1 MWGSCPV
8 IKLFIYSTFVTIKV
22 VVEGRDFLENESLY
36 FVFVDLGEGGVVFWR
51 RLCQFGPRSLVL
63 SVKLQCPSFF
73 HADEFLTQVMDIPFS
88 GFTFKR
94 PDSITEDESTLI
106 YSVILPFYGQAL
118 NFCNYVQLIT
128 VIKIRS
134 KFKFMHCNSRE
145 VLFAILLGH

>member
-8 IKLFIYSTFVTIKV
+8 IELFIYSTFVTIV
-22 VVEGRDFLENESLY
+22 IVESRDFLKNESLY

-63 SVKLQCPSFF
+63 SMKLQCPSFF

-134 KFKFMHCNSRE
+134 RFKFIHCNSRE
-145 VLFAILLGH
+145 IYSGIDSLP

>member
-8 IKLFIYSTFVTIKV
+8 IELFIYSTFVTIV
-22 VVEGRDFLENESLY
+22 IVESRDFLKNESLY

-63 SVKLQCPSFF
+63 SMKLQGPSFF

-134 KFKFMHCNSRE
+134 RFKFMHCNSRE
-145 VLFAILLGH
+145 ILFAILLGH